1 MATALQPRALMR
13 RGDGPYGAL
22 VGLHILVVDD
32 EADAR
37 DLFRTVLEYC
47 GALVTVAPSAL
58 DAMAVLDRVT
68 PDAIL
73 TDVAMPSH
81 DGYWLVSTV
90 RKLPPDRGGNIPV
103 IAITAYGEQH
113 APERTLSNGFHSH
126 LRKPL
131 DPWELCRSLGSI
143 ARRG

>member
-1 MATALQPRALMR
+1 MMR
-13 RGDGPYGAL
+13 RGDGTHDAL
-22 VGLHILVVDD
+22 LGLHVLVVDD

-47 GALVTVAPSAL
+47 GALVTVASSAL
-58 DAMAVLDRVT
+58 DAMAMLERVT

-73 TDVAMPSH
+73 TDVAMPVH
-81 DGYWLVSTV
+81 DGYWLVSAV
-90 RKLPPDRGGNIPV
+90 RQLPPDRGGSVPM
-103 IAITAYGEQH
+103 IAITAYGEKH
-113 APERTLSNGFHSH
+113 GPERTLSNGFEMH